1 MYELYDDYPIDDT
14 EDEEYPVISA
24 TDMTGAVPRAI
35 LDEDELEAY
44 EDVYP
49 FYED

>member
-1 MYELYDDYPIDDT
+1 MFELYDDYPIDDT
-14 EDEEYPVISA
+14 GDEEYNTFSA

-35 LDEDELEAY
+35 LDEEELEAY

-49 FYED
+49 FLED